1 MGRLNAR
8 QARKK
13 ILAITGLFAMGAML
27 MLPIFTALPALAGG
41 GGAKGGPPPEV
52 LAAQKAAAEAA
63 GEEEQEKVEVGRDVY
78 YKTEGPVV
86 GAPAPKTEDTA
97 Q

>member
-41 GGAKGGPPPEV
+41 GGAKGGPPQRSWQLRRLPRRLRV
-52 LAAQKAAAEAA
+52 K
-63 GEEEQEKVEVGRDVY
+63 KSRI
-78 YKTEGPVV
+78 K
-86 GAPAPKTEDTA
+86 
-97 Q
+97 

>member
-63 GEEEQEKVEVGRDVY
+63 SRKAAEEEAYQRGFKASEEAAEDGDEKNENEIG
-78 YKTEGPVV
+78 
-86 GAPAPKTEDTA
+86 
-97 Q
+97 

>member
-41 GGAKGGPPPEV
+41 GGGAC
-52 LAAQKAAAEAA
+52 LLYTSDAADE
-63 GEEEQEKVEVGRDVY
+63 
-78 YKTEGPVV
+78 
-86 GAPAPKTEDTA
+86 
-97 Q
+97 